1 MISPLLAGALIGA
14 AGTAAQ
20 GVASIVPTKI
30 ERSQKEELAKLKRQ
44 QELGALGL
52 TPAEME
58 AYQNRLGGRVEQAAT
73 QAAQDRARL
82 LAGAGGAT
90 GGQQMAQ
97 AVAADEQRMKLEAD
111 ASAKMLEL
119 DIARKKEQEERIR
132 ALEAADS
139 EARAKR
145 IQAIV
150 GAGLA
155 GATGAI
161 QGAAVSKM
169 MSGPKDISP
178 ELLNDISQKY
188 GVSTEAARGIA
199 DQMIK
204 SSDSSKYLELLLFGK
219 K

>member
-1 MISPLLAGALIGA
+1 MISPILAASLIGA
-14 AGTAAQ
+14 AGSAAQ
-20 GVASIVPTKI
+20 NIASIVPTKI

-111 ASAKMLEL
+111 ASAKLLEM

-139 EARAKR
+139 EMRAKR

-150 GAGLA
+150 GAGLTA
-155 GATGAI
+155 GTAAV
-161 QGAAVSKM
+161 QGAAISKM
-169 MSGPKDISP
+169 MNGPRDISP

-188 GVSTEAARGIA
+188 GVSPDAARGIA
-199 DQMIK
+199 DQMVK
-204 SSDSSKYLELLLFGK
+204 SSDANKYLELLLFNRK
-219 K
+219 